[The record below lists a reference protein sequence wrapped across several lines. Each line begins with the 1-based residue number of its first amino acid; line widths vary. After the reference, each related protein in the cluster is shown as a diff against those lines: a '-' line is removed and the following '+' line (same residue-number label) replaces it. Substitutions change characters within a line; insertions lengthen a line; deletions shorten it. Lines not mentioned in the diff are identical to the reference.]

1 MQSMTELKS
10 CIRSLVQRNDL
21 ACDTESGHCR
31 FCGAVV
37 ESNHPKEI
45 EPHNADCPWQRARI
59 VAGFD
64 REPARAVH
72 AREEQ
77 SEMSRAA

>member
-21 ACDTESGHCR
+21 ACDTESGLCR

-37 ESNHPKEI
+37 ESSRPEEI

-59 VAGFD
+59 VAGFQ

-72 AREEQ
+72 SGYAQ
-77 SEMSRAA
+77 SDMSRAA